1 MANISRDKRSSEE
14 TLLDYAKNIR
24 AHRKGWLSV
33 YLHLSNLKAEHYGPF
48 SPQDVAA
55 CFHPLV
61 KEKKGRLFHLANRDT
76 VFVAQN
82 AASIDVETAVIGVQ
96 DLFRKDPVV
105 IHDALVDWYDLSK
118 DYQAFLDLCE
128 SLLSLPVQ
136 CSKIE
141 PLRQSEEAVPKVQA
155 AVKYRAL
162 EAPARPDLPVISA
175 TKPMR
180 VSDLDRLESQISIV
194 NPQEWL
200 ETRRV
205 SVIAEDGHRPQLV
218 FLTKRISFDKL
229 RQNMLPHCDVKSD
242 PWLFEKLA
250 QKVENQLLQNFKIED
265 HEDALAISLPGN
277 VNSILSE
284 HFDRFHNYMRKH
296 NDRPVIIEF
305 RLLDIMAHAQNFVR
319 AKNILKEKGYRVAI
333 GGMDAFDF
341 VFLNRR
347 RQIADFEKIQW
358 RDDYPQEL
366 IGDWKTQ
373 YMDASACA
381 GRGRLILEGCKL
393 AEAVNH
399 GKQLGFSLFE
409 GPYIES
415 LYQKAPKQ
423 DVA

>member
-1 MANISRDKRSSEE
+1 VATISRDKRSSEE
-14 TLLDYAKNIR
+14 ALLDYVKNIR
-24 AHRKGWLSV
+24 AHRKGWLCV
-33 YLHLSNLKAEHYGPF
+33 YMHLSNLKTEHYGPF

-61 KEKKGRLFHLANRDT
+61 REKKGRLFHLSNRDT
-76 VFVAQN
+76 VFVAHN

-105 IHDALVDWYDLSK
+105 IHDALVDWYDLSE
-118 DYQAFLDLCE
+118 DYQKFLDLCE
-128 SLLSLPVQ
+128 SLLSLPDQ
-136 CSKIE
+136 PSRIKSSG
-141 PLRQSEEAVPKVQA
+141 PGEEAAPKIKAQA
-155 AVKYRAL
+155 KYRRL
-162 EAPARPDLPVISA
+162 EAPERPVPHITPP

-180 VSDLDRLESQISIV
+180 ASDLDRLESQISIT
-194 NPQEWL
+194 NPLDCL

-205 SVIAEDGHRPQLV
+205 SAIAGSEHRPQLV

-229 RQNMLPHCDVKSD
+229 RQHILPHCDVKSD

-250 QKVENQLLQNFKIED
+250 QKVEDQLLQHFKVD
-265 HEDALAISLPGN
+265 DRQDALAISLPSN
-277 VNSILSE
+277 VNTVLSE
-284 HFDRFHNYMRKH
+284 HFDRFHRYMRKN

-305 RLLDIMAHAQNFVR
+305 RLLDIMAHARDYVR
-319 AKNILKEKGYRVAI
+319 ARNLLKEKGYRVTI

-358 RDDYPQEL
+358 RDDYPQNL
-366 IGDWKTQ
+366 TGDWKTQ

-399 GKQLGFSLFE
+399 GKELGFSLFE

-415 LYQKAPKQ
+415 LYQNAPKQ